1 MSIPVIS
8 ININEGDQTLIAKNL
23 FQFTVNIQ
31 PTDATNQTLNWNSS
45 NPYAAT
51 VDLSGNV
58 IGITDGL
65 TVITASLLDDPTI
78 ESSVYVTIQTI
89 PVESIT
95 LNPQTA
101 PLLVNETIQLMA
113 TVEPP
118 TATDKKVVFY
128 STNPVAASVSQTGL
142 VTGLAPGLAI
152 INAYTHNDKITN
164 ASIYVQEK
172 PVESVS
178 LNETTLVFHQG
189 DKTTLVATVLPENAT
204 NKSIVWFSSNTQIA
218 TVDMFGLVT
227 AVGFGS
233 ASITGRAQD
242 KSASANVFVNPTQ
255 AQTDYTFTDS
265 TNIDVTSIIINTN
278 SYTINVGQNIQFQAT
293 TEPDNASN
301 TTLLWYSSD
310 STVASIDS
318 AGNVAA
324 LSPGTV
330 TITVTDISGKVTA
343 EGFVSVAA

>member
-8 ININEGDQTLIAKNL
+8 ISINEGDQTLIAKNL

-45 NPYAAT
+45 NPNAAT

-89 PVESIT
+89 PVESIA

-113 TVEPP
+113 TLEPSD
-118 TATDKKVVFY
+118 ATDKKVVFY

-164 ASIYVQEK
+164 ASIYVQDV
-172 PVESVS
+172 PVNSVS
-178 LNETTLVFHQG
+178 LNESTLICHLS
-189 DKTTLVATVLPENAT
+189 DTSTLVAIVLPANAT
-204 NKSIVWFSSNTQIA
+204 DKSIVWFSSNTQIA
-218 TVDMFGLVT
+218 TVDKFGLVT
-227 AVGFGS
+227 AIGFGS
-233 ASITGRAQD
+233 ASITARAQD
-242 KSASANVFVNPTQ
+242 KSASANIFINPTQ
-255 AQTDYTFTDS
+255 SQTDYTFSDS
-265 TNIDVTSIIINTN
+265 TNINVTSITINTQ
-278 SYTINVGQNIQFQAT
+278 SYTINVGQTIQYQAT

-310 STVASIDS
+310 STVATIDS
-318 AGNVAA
+318 TGTIEA

-330 TITVTDISGKVTA
+330 TITVTDITGKVTA
-343 EGFVSVAA
+343 EGFVSVAD